1 MSRPAQRRSATRW
14 CSLCMGH
21 VLWSTHVNTNVEVG
35 STCSTLWSCSL
46 FLAELQA
53 LKVSWLLAEA
63 LPCRLGGGMPC
74 QGQWAS
80 RPCAI

>member
-1 MSRPAQRRSATRW
+1 MQVKA
-14 CSLCMGH
+14 L
-21 VLWSTHVNTNVEVG
+21 G

-63 LPCRLGGGMPC
+63 LPCSLGEEDMSG
-74 QGQWAS
+74 GQWVSAPFLS
-80 RPCAI
+80 